1 MLPYCMIHFC
11 KPMAETIGA
20 IAAGI
25 VLGTLSFKSKNIWL
39 GVAVHYSVA
48 ITMDICALYQK
59 DFFCK

>member
-1 MLPYCMIHFC
+1 
-11 KPMAETIGA
+11 MAETIGA